1 MSDEKMEAMKRAW
14 DKVIIACAEEG
25 LNTEEKLHLLKSMEA
40 FLSDVLQAN
49 EKQISYCLQQKC
61 IIANGL
67 K

>member
-1 MSDEKMEAMKRAW
+1 MFLKKSSNKRLISKEVSMSDEKMEAMKRAW

-49 EKQISYCLQQKC
+49 EK
-61 IIANGL
+61 
-67 K
+67 